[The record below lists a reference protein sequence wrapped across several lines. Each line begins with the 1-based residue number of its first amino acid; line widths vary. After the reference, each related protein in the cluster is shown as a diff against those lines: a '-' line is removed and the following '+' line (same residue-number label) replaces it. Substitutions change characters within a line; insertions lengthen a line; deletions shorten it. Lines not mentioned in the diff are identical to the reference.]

1 MDVPSESFSGLTTR
15 DKIITAAEAVALI
28 RDGDAVMV
36 EGFAGQCFAEE
47 LTLALEER
55 FLRTGAPRDL
65 RLGPLPQS
73 ARGPIDISNWHSHV
87 RRGSLDRHRPS
98 VRQTGT
104 RVSTPR
110 MGLRGPGGVGTAG
123 DMGN

>member
-36 EGFAGQCFAEE
+36 EGFAGQCFAAE

-65 RLGPLPQS
+65 TLVFAVAQ
-73 ARGPIDISNWHSHV
+73 
-87 RRGSLDRHRPS
+87 
-98 VRQTGT
+98 GT
-104 RVSTPR
+104 RQGAVWNGCATK
-110 MGLRGPGGVGTAG
+110 AC
-123 DMGN
+123 